1 MRKELRSYQILA
13 ILGKVILINFKEKM
27 LNIRIDKTQLICNQ
41 IFYFKKRKYDWCKS
55 IYFILL

>member
-27 LNIRIDKTQLICNQ
+27 LNIRIDNDTFSPRIKHN
-41 IFYFKKRKYDWCKS
+41 
-55 IYFILL
+55 